1 MGLGARLFVG
11 RSDRRLTCTCRHA
24 GQAHSWSDE
33 PERHCR
39 AATRLLRAYVEYT
52 MTGSPTAITE
62 GTWAGGQDLPG
73 DPSGWSFR
81 GGLTGTAPPSTR
93 ASPRIKPSSI
103 GCATQVGRPARRH
116 GQGQPEAG
124 TDPEPRHRH
133 LLVIASPSGL
143 RDARAPGRLLDGGV
157 RALVRRHPGRRT
169 TRRSAHIRDVIEI
182 SQVVRLRTLQ
192 CPQASARRTVGF
204 WDSRAVREASH
215 QELWPWC
222 CQYLLSAR
230 AGCR

>member
-103 GCATQVGRPARRH
+103 GCGRPRL
-116 GQGQPEAG
+116 AG
-124 TDPEPRHRH
+124 
-133 LLVIASPSGL
+133 
-143 RDARAPGRLLDGGV
+143 LLDGMDKGSLRPGPTLNRAIDTCSSSPV
-157 RALVRRHPGRRT
+157 RAAYETLVHLGGYSMEEFERWFGDTLVAALLADPRT
-169 TRRSAHIRDVIEI
+169 
-182 SQVVRLRTLQ
+182 
-192 CPQASARRTVGF
+192 
-204 WDSRAVREASH
+204 
-215 QELWPWC
+215 
-222 CQYLLSAR
+222 
-230 AGCR
+230 